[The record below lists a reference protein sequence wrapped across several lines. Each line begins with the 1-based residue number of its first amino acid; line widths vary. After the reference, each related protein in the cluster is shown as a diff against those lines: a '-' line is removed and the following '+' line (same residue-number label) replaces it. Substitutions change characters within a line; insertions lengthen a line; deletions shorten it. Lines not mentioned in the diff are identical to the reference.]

1 MGHLKYRK
9 SVGVGVLIKERESN
23 NVALMVIFLQRPRVS
38 VEKVKRFYRK
48 ESKRRYSSL
57 MWISLE

>member
-1 MGHLKYRK
+1 
-9 SVGVGVLIKERESN
+9 
-23 NVALMVIFLQRPRVS
+23 

-57 MWISLE
+57 MWISLEWIWSSSGRVKEKDRKDKIAKSLV